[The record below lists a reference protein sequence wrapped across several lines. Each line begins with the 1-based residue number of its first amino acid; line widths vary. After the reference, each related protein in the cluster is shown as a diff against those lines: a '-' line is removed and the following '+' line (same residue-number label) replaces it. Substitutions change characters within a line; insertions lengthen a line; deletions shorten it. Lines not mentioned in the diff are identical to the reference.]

1 MGLYGLWL
9 LSLWLAGAALLIMVS
24 LMAARTFA
32 GRRKRRSDAE
42 RRRLIPILLG
52 SDIKPGSF
60 RRANVS
66 SVLLADLAVE
76 LIQMVRGADKERLTA
91 VAVEAGVPQR
101 LLKQLRSRS
110 SRDRLGAVESL
121 AEFRFEQTVSALHG
135 ALDDRNADVRIA
147 AAMSLGSM
155 GHAPPAGEL
164 IRRLGIG
171 TRESSLLTIGLF
183 EEIAAAR
190 PEEIRAV
197 IEDPASPGLV
207 KAAAIES
214 LSASSDYSLVPT
226 INRLALEAGPASE
239 ELPRYLLSLAQF
251 GHPAGIPA
259 VDRALAVGAP
269 AARAAACEAVGRIGV
284 VEAAGR
290 LADLLDDEEWW
301 VRFRAGEAL
310 ARLGKS
316 GRETL
321 ARVAREGSPVAARA
335 AALTMAERGIAA

>member
-1 MGLYGLWL
+1 MSLEGLWL
-9 LSLWLAGAALLIMVS
+9 TSLWLAGAALLIMVG
-24 LMAARTFA
+24 LMIARSVSE
-32 GRRKRRSDAE
+32 RRKRRSDAK
-42 RRRLIPILLG
+42 RRRLIPLLL
-52 SDIKPGSF
+52 SSEVKPGSA
-60 RRANVS
+60 RPAAVS
-66 SVLLADLAVE
+66 SALLADLAVE

-91 VAVEAGVPQR
+91 LAVQAGVPQR

-110 SRDRLGAVESL
+110 SRDRLAAVEAL
-121 AEFRFEQTVSALHG
+121 AEFRFEQTVAALHK
-135 ALDDRNADVRIA
+135 ALEDRNPDVRIA
-147 AAMSLGSM
+147 AAMSLASM
-155 GHAPPAGEL
+155 GHAPPAREL
-164 IRRLGIG
+164 IRKLGIG

-190 PEEIRAV
+190 PEQIRAV
-197 IEDPASPGLV
+197 IEDPAGPGLV

-226 INRLALEAGPASE
+226 INRLAMEADPASE

-259 VDRALAVGAP
+259 VNRALSIGAP
-269 AARAAACEAVGRIGV
+269 RARAAACEAAGRIGV

-290 LADLLDDEEWW
+290 LAELLDDEDWW

-310 ARLGKS
+310 ARLGRP
-316 GRETL
+316 GREML
-321 ARVAREGSPVAARA
+321 AEVARGPSPRAARA